1 MRTWLLPEY
10 IEDILPAEAARIE
23 RLRRLVLDL
32 FQTWGYELVMPP
44 LLEYVESLLT
54 GTGHDMDLATF
65 KLVDQ
70 LSGRTMGVRADIT
83 PQVARIDAHLLNRVG
98 VTRLAYSGS
107 VLHTRPATL
116 AATRE
121 PLQIGAEIYGHAGV
135 ESDLEV
141 QRLLC
146 RALQICGVRGARM
159 DIGHV
164 AVFRA
169 LIGRARIGSDLESD
183 LFEALQKKDV
193 PSLRSLVGAVR
204 GIDRVSREA
213 LLLLPELY
221 GDAGVLALAARRL
234 PKLPAITKALATLK
248 RLAGAGSIPMSFD
261 LAELRGY
268 HYHSG
273 VVFDAYCDGVAGPAV
288 GPIARGG
295 RYDEVGKAFGRPRP
309 ATGFSIDLR
318 ELAGAAAPVK
328 ARSTILAPAHGGDAK
343 LTKKIAALRA
353 AGEVVIEELPGHEKF
368 RAELGCTRR
377 LAKKNGVWTVQPLV
391 VKPFVKTH
399 PR

>member
-23 RLRRLVLDL
+23 RLRRRVLDL
-32 FQTWGYELVMPP
+32 FEAWGYELVMPP

-54 GTGHDMDLATF
+54 GTGHDLDLRTF

-70 LSGRTMGVRADIT
+70 LSGRMMGLRADIT
-83 PQVARIDAHLLNRVG
+83 PQVARIDAHLLNRAG

-107 VLHTRPATL
+107 VLHTRPQTP

-121 PLQIGAEIYGHAGV
+121 PLQIGAEVYGHEGV

-141 QRLLC
+141 QKLLC
-146 RALQICGVRGARM
+146 AALDSCGVRGARL

-169 LIGRARIGSDLESD
+169 IVGRAKIGRDLEAE
-183 LFEALQKKDV
+183 LFESLQKKDI
-193 PSLRSLVGAVR
+193 PALRGLLKSAR
-204 GIDRVSREA
+204 GLDASTRDA
-213 LLLLPELY
+213 LLLLPQLY
-221 GDAGVLALAARRL
+221 GGPEVLAVAARRL
-234 PKLPAITKALATLK
+234 PKLPQVTQALATLK
-248 RLAGAGSIPMSFD
+248 RLARASTLPMSFD
-261 LAELRGY
+261 LSELRGY

-273 VVFDAYCDGVAGPAV
+273 VVFDAYCEGVPGPV
-288 GPIARGG
+288 ARGG

-328 ARSTILAPAHGGDAK
+328 PRERILAPARSDAK
-343 LTKKIAALRA
+343 LAKKIAALRGRGA
-353 AGEVVIEELPGHEKF
+353 IVVEELPGHEKF
-368 RAELGCTRR
+368 RDELGCTRR
-377 LAKKNGVWTVQPLV
+377 LVKQAGAWVIQPLPTQPP
-391 VKPFVKTH
+391 KGKGH
-399 PR
+399 GRKR